1 MSISINPRFITFEGI
16 DGCGKSTQSFLLK
29 EYLDSKNIPS
39 IIVREPGGTTI
50 SEKIRKILLS
60 KENSEITSRTEALL
74 MTAARA
80 QLTNEVII
88 PSLNSGSWVISDR
101 FSDSTIAYQ
110 GGGRNL
116 DVEWLQSLNSFATYR
131 INPDLT
137 FFIDIPVEILS
148 ERNIGNLDRF
158 EEEGVEFLSKVRDA
172 YLDNKKLDEKRIQQ
186 IDGKKEIKL
195 IHKII
200 KNILSEKGFL

>member
-186 IDGKKEIKL
+186 IDGKKEINL

>member
-1 MSISINPRFITFEGI
+1 M
-16 DGCGKSTQSFLLK
+16 
-29 EYLDSKNIPS
+29 
-39 IIVREPGGTTI
+39 
-50 SEKIRKILLS
+50 
-60 KENSEITSRTEALL
+60 
-74 MTAARA
+74 
-80 QLTNEVII
+80 
-88 PSLNSGSWVISDR
+88 ISDR

-186 IDGKKEIKL
+186 IDGKKEINL

>member
-16 DGCGKSTQSFLLK
+16 DGCGKSTQSVLLK
-29 EYLDSKNIPS
+29 EYLNSKNIPS
-39 IIVREPGGTTI
+39 IIVREPGGTAI

-116 DVEWLQSLNSFATYR
+116 DVEWLQSLNSFATYK

-172 YLDNKKLDEKRIQQ
+172 YLDYKKLDETRIQQ
-186 IDGKKEIKL
+186 IDGKKEINL

-200 KNILSEKGFL
+200 KNILNEKGFL